1 MFDTLF
7 IMISKEM
14 IVKITKKYLKQ
25 IIKEA
30 WEDLPGEY
38 RKKYGA
44 MDPEGPWFDTFE
56 EPALTSKEYMDLEN
70 VEQELLQHARSLY
83 PSKYSREKRDLLEL
97 DLEKEIEI
105 LSKAVV
111 EDKNLMDLAKDKLE
125 LAVMANLPERD
136 NPAPHGLSGTE
147 YV

>member
-1 MFDTLF
+1 M
-7 IMISKEM
+7 
-14 IVKITKKYLKQ
+14 KITKKHLKEVIKQ
-25 IIKEA
+25 VIKEA

-70 VEQELLQHARSLY
+70 IEQELLQHARSLY
-83 PSKYSREKRDLLEL
+83 PSKYSREERDDLEW
-97 DLEKEIEI
+97 DIEKEIEI
-105 LSKAVV
+105 LAKTVV
-111 EDKNLMDLAKDKLE
+111 EEPTLMDMAKKKVE
-125 LAVMANLPERD
+125 LAVMANLPEKD
-136 NPAPHGLSGTE
+136 KSPPTDLSGTE

>member
-1 MFDTLF
+1 
-7 IMISKEM
+7 M
-14 IVKITKKYLKQ
+14 IVKITKKHLKEVIKQ
-25 IIKEA
+25 VIKEA

-70 VEQELLQHARSLY
+70 IEQELLQHARSLY
-83 PSKYSREKRDLLEL
+83 PSKYSREERDDLEW
-97 DLEKEIEI
+97 DIEKEIEI
-105 LSKAVV
+105 LAKTVV
-111 EDKNLMDLAKDKLE
+111 EEPTLMDMAKKKVE
-125 LAVMANLPERD
+125 LAVMANLPEKD
-136 NPAPHGLSGTE
+136 KSPPTDLSGTE

>member
-1 MFDTLF
+1 M
-7 IMISKEM
+7 
-14 IVKITKKYLKQ
+14 KITKKYLKQ

-30 WEDLPGEY
+30 WEDLPHEY
-38 RKKYGA
+38 REKYTA
-44 MDPEGPWFDTFE
+44 MDPEGPWADTFE

-83 PSKYSREKRDLLEL
+83 PSKYSREQRDLLER
-97 DLEKEIEI
+97 DIEKEIEI
-105 LSKAVV
+105 LAETVV
-111 EDKNLMDLAKDKLE
+111 EEPTLMDLAKDKLE

-136 NPAPHGLSGTE
+136 SPAPHGLSGTE